1 MARHRT
7 QFIGA
12 LTIESAKKAL
22 DTDIAERERY
32 TVVVAQAIHS
42 IIRANDALT
51 LTLLGNQA
59 MRHDDA
65 PRLFLEIIR
74 LNKIPS
80 KFADLRSIIT
90 SAILM
95 KSKADYK
102 GIDVSRKEAEKWIRN
117 AEKYLTSAKEAL
129 EY

>member
-12 LTIESAKKAL
+12 LTIESAKKSIY
-22 DTDIAERERY
+22 TDIAEREKY

-51 LTLLGNQA
+51 LALLDKQA

-90 SAILM
+90 SAVIM

-102 GIDVSRKEAEKWIRN
+102 GIEISRKDAEKWIRN
-117 AEKYLTSAKEAL
+117 AEKYLTCAKEAL

>member
-1 MARHRT
+1 
-7 QFIGA
+7 
-12 LTIESAKKAL
+12 
-22 DTDIAERERY
+22 
-32 TVVVAQAIHS
+32 
-42 IIRANDALT
+42 
-51 LTLLGNQA
+51 

-65 PRLFLEIIR
+65 PRLFLEITR
-74 LNKIPS
+74 LNKILSS

-90 SAILM
+90 SAVLM

-102 GIDVSRKEAEKWIRN
+102 GIEISKKDAEKWIRN

>member
-1 MARHRT
+1 MKELKEAEVW
-7 QFIGA
+7 
-12 LTIESAKKAL
+12 LESAKKAL
-22 DTDIAERERY
+22 DTGIADREKY

-51 LTLLGNQA
+51 LTLLGKQA
-59 MRHDDA
+59 MRHDEA

-90 SAILM
+90 SAVLM

-102 GIDVSRKEAEKWIRN
+102 GIEVSRKDAEKWIRN
-117 AEKYLTSAKEAL
+117 AEKYLTSAKKAL